1 MIYAFMGAYCY
12 YHQQTEWARELGQ
25 AIISE
30 KLDSLLDGNG
40 TVNLEGLDDSTKK
53 AYIGLCNLHVPF
65 HPKPSFSI
73 M

>member
-40 TVNLEGLDDSTKK
+40 TV
-53 AYIGLCNLHVPF
+53 LCGGFDPGIWVYG
-65 HPKPSFSI
+65 
-73 M
+73 